1 MFEVIRYIQKAMV
14 KLPCSLELIYKTNP
28 SDNLNH
34 ILPQRAI
41 FEVSLYLRLDDF
53 TPNHLTLP
61 YLTLQITLAMFPQK
75 PVLIPHLFG
84 LHISKAL
91 RKQKTGEEPDNRKQ
105 SKSQHL
111 PLYVL

>member
-1 MFEVIRYIQKAMV
+1 MV

-61 YLTLQITLAMFPQK
+61 YLTNYLSHVPPEACSNSTPIWAPYFEG
-75 PVLIPHLFG
+75 I
-84 LHISKAL
+84 
-91 RKQKTGEEPDNRKQ
+91 EETKNG
-105 SKSQHL
+105 
-111 PLYVL
+111 